1 MAPRKG
7 NTSGGG
13 TPAPDASG
21 TPAPDASTPQADAT
35 KATFDWGTLDAPHAM
50 ATKQSTPGTI
60 KVKVL
65 ETVPEPIRQRA
76 EQSLTINTERVKA
89 VANST
94 AKRPRIDY
102 HWDLQPVPDTETG
115 DKFVKLVTKYAKYRP
130 ADQEI
135 PHAGP
140 ASPKGQV
147 TARCGNVGHY
157 RKVSDGEYVACAD
170 TAEGAFMGVRY
181 SVRPHEQRTT
191 TARLPGTA

>member
-1 MAPRKG
+1 MAAIEQAQAEAAAAQA
-7 NTSGGG
+7 
-13 TPAPDASG
+13 TPAA
-21 TPAPDASTPQADAT
+21 
-35 KATFDWGTLDAPHAM
+35 FDWGTLDAPHAM

-102 HWDLQPVPDTETG
+102 HWDLQPVPNTETG
-115 DKFVKLVTKYAKYRP
+115 DKFIKLITKYAKYRP

-157 RKVSDGEYVACAD
+157 RKLNDAGEYVACD
-170 TAEGAFMGVRY
+170 EKAEGAFMGVRY
-181 SVRPHEQRTT
+181 SVRPAEQRTT
-191 TARLPGTA
+191 KRLPGSA